1 MVFRLQVE
9 VSFNINH
16 VFLEFYLFCS
26 LIFVNNSRRGSTYQ
40 SAGSKVLC
48 QRMPLWLQLEI
59 AFHLQERITTATK
72 RGSTR
77 GGRGRGRAGA
87 PRNPKSTEQGSRGRG
102 KRKRGSVPA
111 DQATSSR
118 RRDAAIP
125 DLNETIPEQEAQAVP
140 VTQNAPTQDD
150 FWF

>member
-1 MVFRLQVE
+1 LFSNICKHCKERE
-9 VSFNINH
+9 HIPVSRVLGPLPENA
-16 VFLEFYLFCS
+16 
-26 LIFVNNSRRGSTYQ
+26 FVAAARDSIPPAR
-40 SAGSKVLC
+40 
-48 QRMPLWLQLEI
+48 
-59 AFHLQERITTATK
+59 ERITTATK

-87 PRNPKSTEQGSRGRG
+87 PKNPKATEQGSRGRG

-111 DQATSSR
+111 DQGTSAR
-118 RRDAAIP
+118 RIDADIP
-125 DLNETIPEQEAQAVP
+125 DLNETIPEQQAQEVP